1 MVPGGSLAGACQ
13 QQPGAA
19 SMQYS
24 SKRGSI
30 LRFQLFAA
38 VSAAAFSACIT
49 TGGIASPAPL
59 KAAAAPAT
67 QVEASAALHA
77 LFNESDEA
85 SLRRNPVNALF
96 RGDMRYADQLG
107 DGISD
112 AYFDAERTAGEK
124 DLAAL
129 GRIDRALLSTTDQL
143 AYDIF
148 KWQTELTLR
157 SLSPEILPLT
167 AVRPIDHFTGIHTFY
182 PDLASGQSAAPFKTV
197 KDYENSISRHHRY
210 AWMID
215 AAIGRFRE
223 GMASGVVQPK
233 LVVRNVIDQLDL
245 QLAQG
250 VEGSTM
256 YAPLKAFP
264 ADIPAADQA
273 RLRAAT
279 AAAIRDEIR
288 PAYQRL
294 RDFLAKEY
302 LPVAREG
309 VGLVHMKGGPKLYSY
324 LIEENTTLPLSA
336 DAVHRLGLSEVT
348 RIHREMEAVKN
359 QVGFKGT
366 LHDFFEHLRTGAK
379 FRPAS
384 KEALRDEYYA
394 IGKRVDARV
403 GEIFS
408 TLPKSPLE
416 IRPVPEYREKNDA
429 GGSYM
434 QGAPDGSRPGVFY
447 YNTYDLPSRSTWG
460 QETLYLHE
468 GAPGHHFQISLAQEN
483 EALPKFMR
491 FDGNTAYV
499 EGWALYAETLWDEL
513 GMETD
518 PYQRF
523 GGLNDEMLR
532 AMRLVVDTG
541 IHAKGW
547 TRDQSIKYM
556 LDNSSMGRTD
566 ATSEV
571 ERYIAMPGQA
581 LAYKIGQLKILELRA
596 KAEKALGARFDLK
609 EFHAQVLMTGSLPM
623 NILEQKIERWIASR
637 KS

>member
-1 MVPGGSLAGACQ
+1 LRVPFLV
-13 QQPGAA
+13 AA
-19 SMQYS
+19 
-24 SKRGSI
+24 
-30 LRFQLFAA
+30 
-38 VSAAAFSACIT
+38 SAAALLAACTT
-49 TGGIASPAPL
+49 TGSIDSPTSASNTAAPAAAQPDAAQPD
-59 KAAAAPAT
+59 AAAA
-67 QVEASAALHA
+67 LDA
-77 LFNESDEA
+77 LFKESDEDN
-85 SLRRNPVNALF
+85 LRRNPLNALF

-107 DGISD
+107 DMISD
-112 AYFDAERTAGEK
+112 AYFNAERAAGER

-129 GRIDRALLSTTDQL
+129 GRIDRAALSTTDQL
-143 AYDIF
+143 AYDVF
-148 KWQTELTLR
+148 RWQTELGLR
-157 SLSPEILPLT
+157 ALSPDILSLNV
-167 AVRPIDHFTGIHTFY
+167 VRPIDHFTGIHTFY

-197 KDYENSISRHHRY
+197 KDYQDSIRRHHRY
-210 AWMID
+210 AQIID
-215 AAIGRFRE
+215 ASIERFRQ
-223 GMASGVVQPK
+223 GMAAGVVQPK

-245 QLAQG
+245 QLKQG
-250 VEGSTM
+250 VEGSTF

-273 RLRAAT
+273 RLRTET
-279 AAAIRDEIR
+279 AAVIRDEIR

-294 RDFLAKEY
+294 RDFLAREY
-302 LPVAREG
+302 LPAAREG
-309 VGLVHMKGGPKLYSY
+309 VGLVHMKGGPKLYTF
-324 LIEENTTLPLSA
+324 LIEQNTTLPLSA
-336 DAVHRLGLSEVT
+336 DDVHNLGLSEVA
-348 RIHREMEAVKN
+348 RIHREMEAVKA

-366 LHDFFEHLRTGAK
+366 LSAFFEFLRTAPK

-384 KEALRDEYYA
+384 KQALRDEYYA

-408 TLPKSPLE
+408 TLPKTALE
-416 IRPVPEYREKNDA
+416 IRPVPDYREKTDA

-434 QGAPDGSRPGVFY
+434 QGAPDGSRPGTFY

-483 EALPKFMR
+483 AELPNFMR
-491 FDGNTAYV
+491 FGGNTAYV

-513 GMETD
+513 SMETD

-532 AMRLVVDTG
+532 AMRLVVDSG
-541 IHAKGW
+541 IHAKAW
-547 TRDQSIKYM
+547 TRDQAIKYM

-581 LAYKIGQLKILELRA
+581 LSYKIGQLKILELRA
-596 KAEKALGARFDLK
+596 KAEQALGAKFELK

-623 NILEQKIERWIASR
+623 NILEQKIDRWIAS
-637 KS
+637 KQG